1 MISSNKALYR
11 PLGIFDAGI
20 GSYAIVRLVQQR
32 FPDQDIIYLAD
43 RASFPY
49 GAKDKSELQQ
59 VVTSAISRLRNLGAE
74 AVLVASNA
82 PTITVLKDVK
92 RLLDGPIFGVNP
104 PVTRAITA
112 SKTKSVGVLGV
123 KSLIESSELKRYI
136 DAENTCGAIVR
147 TFNASPLVEL
157 VESGAFLDRPLV
169 TVEIVRSFVSSILT
183 EHGDIDVFT
192 LSSTHLPWLKAPLEM
207 VFPELLFLDPAEETV
222 ASLEPYVTRGSGAIS
237 CVVTASDKYPFD
249 ELTEM
254 LAKLKIPL
262 IAELIQ

>member
-1 MISSNKALYR
+1 MNAPCKALYH

-49 GAKDKSELQQ
+49 GAKDKCALQQ
-59 VVTSAISRLRNLGAE
+59 VVTSAISRLRGLGAE

-92 RLLDGPIFGVNP
+92 QLLDGPIFGVNP

-123 KSLIESSELKRYI
+123 KSLIESSELRRYI
-136 DAENTCGAIVR
+136 DAENTCGASVL

-157 VESGAFLDRPLV
+157 VESGAFLNRPLA
-169 TVEIVRSFVSSILT
+169 TIEIVRSFVSSILVA
-183 EHGDIDVFT
+183 HGDIDGLHTVVDT
-192 LSSTHLPWLKAPLEM
+192 SPLAESS
-207 VFPELLFLDPAEETV
+207 
-222 ASLEPYVTRGSGAIS
+222 SGSGVSGAAFS
-237 CVVTASDKYPFD
+237 GPGGGNGRVACTLCHAWKWSDLVRGD
-249 ELTEM
+249 R
-254 LAKLKIPL
+254 
-262 IAELIQ
+262 QR